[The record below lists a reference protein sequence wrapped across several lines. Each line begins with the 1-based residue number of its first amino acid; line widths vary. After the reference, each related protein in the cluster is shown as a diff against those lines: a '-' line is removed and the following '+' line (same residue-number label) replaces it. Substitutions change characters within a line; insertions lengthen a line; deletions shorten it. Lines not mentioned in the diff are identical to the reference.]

1 MSFPLLWA
9 LSLDYSTRVSRSK
22 LQSES
27 AISETSC
34 AHVYVLRK
42 KLLYE
47 DRMEIFPTDGFLR
60 RIWNVSV
67 MVYFLPN
74 HCYLLDFWS
83 QKNVQLYWVDGWI
96 SNPQIL
102 ANLLGFCG
110 SSLYGLFIFVLFH
123 QIHPHYI
130 RKGLRISTVGWNAWF
145 HDQFVIDGK
154 SFSFF
159 LHPFLSTVP
168 ASFTNA

>member
-1 MSFPLLWA
+1 MNGQLLPMQLHLIIA
-9 LSLDYSTRVSRSK
+9 VSYLKKILSGWSV
-22 LQSES
+22 
-27 AISETSC
+27 
-34 AHVYVLRK
+34 H
-42 KLLYE
+42 
-47 DRMEIFPTDGFLR
+47 FPTDGFLR
-60 RIWNVSV
+60 RIWNVSI

-159 LHPFLSTVP
+159 LHPFLNT
-168 ASFTNA
+168 